1 MRPESRGLPDARSE
15 GGDIRN
21 AVWIKPPQHRIR
33 VFSGFMLC
41 ARSIPPGFH
50 DGWNRAGRALH
61 GQNFINGKRKFPQ
74 RCNRLQHLHVRFGKL
89 AVFPAVAPF
98 SLGRNQPFLHI
109 ETHGALGEPRPFA
122 YLFDFHMQPPF
133 LPLSYIL
140 T

>member
-1 MRPESRGLPDARSE
+1 
-15 GGDIRN
+15 
-21 AVWIKPPQHRIR
+21 
-33 VFSGFMLC
+33 MLQ

-50 DGWNRAGRALH
+50 DGWNRAGCTLH
-61 GQNFINGKRKFPQ
+61 GQDFIDGKRKLPQ
-74 RCNRLQHLHVRFGKL
+74 RCNRLQHLHIRFGKF

-98 SLGRNQPFLHI
+98 SPGRDQPFLHI
-109 ETHGALGEPRPFA
+109 EAHGALGEPRPFA